1 VNAAKKVA
9 ASGNAQGQ
17 VDVDGYRGKVADAV
31 GIEVGDLVAQG
42 RDNPRAAMLRMIAAY
57 FLLQQDRLSV
67 GDIARIMDT
76 TESWVRSSTSY
87 IARRVNSYTAFRIYI
102 EQTIGAYALV
112 SPRAPGEPASG
123 TDGIRERIAGVVGVS
138 VAELVAFERDNDAE
152 IVQRVAAYLLLSKDG
167 LPVAEVA
174 QVMAKGEAWVRSS
187 RQYVESH
194 IRRDAGLRSYVEKT
208 AEAYVRA

>member
-1 VNAAKKVA
+1 APKVAGGRDRTARRSCDRRWHAEGAGNYPRETPRARHRKNRVNAAKKVA

-87 IARRVNSYTAFRIYI
+87 IARRVNSYTAF
-102 EQTIGAYALV
+102 
-112 SPRAPGEPASG
+112 
-123 TDGIRERIAGVVGVS
+123 
-138 VAELVAFERDNDAE
+138 
-152 IVQRVAAYLLLSKDG
+152 
-167 LPVAEVA
+167 
-174 QVMAKGEAWVRSS
+174 
-187 RQYVESH
+187 
-194 IRRDAGLRSYVEKT
+194 
-208 AEAYVRA
+208 